1 MFLIS
6 LSCLT
11 FSSLRLCFVSFA
23 RVCMSVW
30 LCVCFVLWFYSL
42 LKAPP
47 FPKYIFIIH
56 QKPIFPIFPAF
67 ARVHFQLLLFSPV
80 LLREVNPTVE
90 TDPIS
95 FVWLWF
101 VLIFFSVCLF
111 WWKCIFRQKQT
122 IFNWLILLVLFTWL
136 ENPTCFDWC
145 VEIIRKKG
153 SLKNWL
159 KNFDTCLFYP
169 FPIADQIK
177 GK

>member
-1 MFLIS
+1 MFLLS

-30 LCVCFVLWFYSL
+30 LCVFVLFCGLLFTEGTSVSEIYFHYSS
-42 LKAPP
+42 KTDFSHFSCFRSRSFSA
-47 FPKYIFIIH
+47 
-56 QKPIFPIFPAF
+56 AF
-67 ARVHFQLLLFSPV
+67 FSPV

-111 WWKCIFRQKQT
+111 WWKCIFFWQKQT

-136 ENPTCFDWC
+136 ENPTCFDWS
-145 VEIIRKKG
+145 VEIIRKKVR
-153 SLKNWL
+153 
-159 KNFDTCLFYP
+159 
-169 FPIADQIK
+169 
-177 GK
+177 